1 MIDWVSIVRHSRR
14 RFSVLNFAGGGR
26 QRRGFTFHAP
36 KQHHHKSQTIT
47 PMNADEATTQSDE
60 KLSSTCCFSNVR
72 ENSIFYFIIPV
83 YLLLYFPVC
92 CLPKKINLHIYVKLI
107 PFTR

>member
-26 QRRGFTFHAP
+26 QRRNGNFLNAP
-36 KQHHHKSQTIT
+36 KQHHHRSMTI
-47 PMNADEATTQSDE
+47 PPANAIESTQSDE

-72 ENSIFYFIIPV
+72 FFLRIYVTLFIYFFMLVENA
-83 YLLLYFPVC
+83 
-92 CLPKKINLHIYVKLI
+92 PKKQIISFSHVKLK
-107 PFTR
+107 PYTW